1 MQLQHKNIF
10 SVRFL
15 LRSGNIFWGEKE
27 AAVCRQSSV
36 LHCETTPIGWCLST
50 HTSLEYYGMAHSV
63 SMETATLDAVSYEI
77 NYSTCILVNLYLKIE
92 HHVCM
97 HVHGP

>member
-1 MQLQHKNIF
+1 MNILSTGSDCQLCSF
-10 SVRFL
+10 STRTYLVCAL
-15 LRSGNIFWGEKE
+15 CYVLEIFWGEKE

-63 SMETATLDAVSYEI
+63 SMETAT
-77 NYSTCILVNLYLKIE
+77 
-92 HHVCM
+92 
-97 HVHGP
+97 